1 MRLVERGFVA
11 GLVMVFSLIGAPA
24 RAEPPSAAL
33 DTLVQS
39 DATSAAFASDVP
51 REATSTLLEGTSFT
65 FAQADAAARPSATT
79 PARSTRSARLL
90 AEGVTGAGLGLVLPF
105 AAYGGLTALQ
115 SFVGFFAGF
124 LSATVLAVVLAPI
137 GIVIAGRLM
146 GAEGGTGRAV
156 IGALL
161 GLLAGVLIGLP
172 LATLPGAG
180 YLVGLALFWALP
192 AVGTLVAFEWGR
204 AEPPPAGVVVLR
216 F

>member
-1 MRLVERGFVA
+1 VRLGERGLVA
-11 GLVMVFSLIGAPA
+11 GVVLVVSLIGAPA
-24 RAEPPSAAL
+24 LAEPPPLAL
-33 DTLVQS
+33 EPLAQS
-39 DATSAAFASDVP
+39 DTTRAGLPVDVP
-51 REATSTLLEGTSFT
+51 RAEAPSLLDRAART
-65 FAQADAAARPSATT
+65 FAQAASTPGLAPSPARP
-79 PARSTRSARLL
+79 TRSARLF

-115 SFVGFFAGF
+115 SFVGFFTGF

-204 AEPPPAGVVVLR
+204 AEAPPAGAVVLR